1 MNLTK
6 EQELGYLQIELRVI
20 VQRAIEIIDELKYL
34 QEYLKTHSDD
44 IKTNKK
50 LQAQL
55 RAVYGPLDKE
65 TRKYNDIFEA
75 SEEGTTAFYNI
86 TQANALLVMR
96 NHLLDKSFLC
106 QALMAHEQNPKA
118 IEGIIDKILKQ

>member
-20 VQRAIEIIDELKYL
+20 IQRAVEIIDEVKYL
-34 QEYLKTHSDD
+34 SEYLKIHSEDL
-44 IKTNKK
+44 KTNKK